1 MRLTVTAEDIRDG
14 KRESCSSCPMALA
27 LNRAGFETAYVN
39 LWFVRE
45 SANGLPLFS
54 LSESAMQ
61 FIADFDAGKPV
72 QPATFVLREV
82 KLMTLKSSDY
92 SMTFKFLNG
101 VVTGEVTCCICD
113 RTFTL
118 NIPEKEWLAWQN
130 GELIQRAMPS
140 VSDDDR
146 ELLITATCGA
156 CFEGMFEDDDQGDEE
171 EAVAF

>member
-1 MRLTVTAEDIRDG
+1 
-14 KRESCSSCPMALA
+14 
-27 LNRAGFETAYVN
+27 
-39 LWFVRE
+39 
-45 SANGLPLFS
+45 
-54 LSESAMQ
+54 
-61 FIADFDAGKPV
+61 
-72 QPATFVLREV
+72 
-82 KLMTLKSSDY
+82 
-92 SMTFKFLNG
+92 
-101 VVTGEVTCCICD
+101 VTGEVTCCICD

>member
-61 FIADFDAGKPV
+61 FVSDFDAGKPV
-72 QPATFVLREV
+72 QPATFVLR
-82 KLMTLKSSDY
+82 
-92 SMTFKFLNG
+92 
-101 VVTGEVTCCICD
+101 
-113 RTFTL
+113 

-130 GELIQRAMPS
+130 GE
-140 VSDDDR
+140 
-146 ELLITATCGA
+146 
-156 CFEGMFEDDDQGDEE
+156 FEGMFEDDDHQIPNDG
-171 EAVAF
+171 VAK